1 MKFELRDSL
10 SLPGDVGKPNED
22 AFVHAPRFAAVFD
35 GATGL
40 GERLMPGKS
49 DAQWLAQFGA
59 RRLAAHAQTDEGGQR
74 DWLRSAAAE
83 AEKSFAALRK
93 RAPAENYEMPF
104 ASLIALSL
112 ENGTLDATWFGDC
125 AALIR
130 SGNGAFTMLGETL
143 GKRARER
150 ERAARLGPAPAGAGV
165 REEFLPALRVSRNKV
180 NTKGGEWLFAPDVEC
195 AAHAEEARV
204 PVSSGALVLIATDGF
219 LALAADYA
227 RYSPGALL
235 AAAESRGLAAL
246 GEELRR
252 IEAGDPDGS
261 AYPRFKKS
269 DDATALLLSV
279 VA

>member
-1 MKFELRDSL
+1 MRFELCDSL
-10 SLPGDVGKPNED
+10 SLPGDSSKPNED
-22 AFVHAPRFAAVFD
+22 AFAHASRFAAVFD

-40 GERLMPGKS
+40 GERLMPGRS

-59 RRLAAHAQTDEGGQR
+59 RRLAAHAQTDVGALR
-74 DWLRSAAAE
+74 DWLRSAAAD
-83 AEKSFAALRK
+83 AEKSFAALRR
-93 RAPAENYEMPF
+93 RAPAENYETPF

-112 ENGTLDATWFGDC
+112 ENGALDALWFGDC

-130 SGNGAFTMLGETL
+130 FADGGFAMVGETFDR
-143 GKRARER
+143 RAAER
-150 ERAARLGPAPAGAGV
+150 ERAARLGPKPAGAGV
-165 REEFLPALRVSRNKV
+165 REEFLPVLRASRNKV
-180 NTKGGEWLFAPDVEC
+180 NTKSEWLFAPDVEC
-195 AAHAEEARV
+195 AAHGEETRV
-204 PVSSGALVLIATDGF
+204 PVSEGAIVLIATDGF

-227 RYSPGALL
+227 RYSPASLL

-252 IEAGDPDGS
+252 TEAADPDGS

-279 VA
+279 VT

>member
-1 MKFELRDSL
+1 MQRFLRHRHASCCIGSVSSVFATKCCCAGLDRARSRPRRDGRGNRGGAENRRSAARDRTVLDRRRLRARSPRIARTLGSARAQTEILMKFELRDSL

-150 ERAARLGPAPAGAGV
+150 ERA
-165 REEFLPALRVSRNKV
+165 
-180 NTKGGEWLFAPDVEC
+180 
-195 AAHAEEARV
+195 
-204 PVSSGALVLIATDGF
+204 
-219 LALAADYA
+219 
-227 RYSPGALL
+227 
-235 AAAESRGLAAL
+235 
-246 GEELRR
+246 
-252 IEAGDPDGS
+252 
-261 AYPRFKKS
+261 
-269 DDATALLLSV
+269 
-279 VA
+279 

>member
-1 MKFELRDSL
+1 M
-10 SLPGDVGKPNED
+10 
-22 AFVHAPRFAAVFD
+22 HAPRFAAFFD

-59 RRLAAHAQTDEGGQR
+59 RRLAAHAQTDEGGLR
-74 DWLRSAAAE
+74 DWLRNAAAE

-112 ENGTLDATWFGDC
+112 EDGTLDATWFGDC

-150 ERAARLGPAPAGAGV
+150 ERAARLGPAPASAGV

-195 AAHAEEARV
+195 AAHAEEA
-204 PVSSGALVLIATDGF
+204 F